1 VDMNKLYN
9 TITGVSDVFCG
20 TNS

>member
-20 TNS
+20 TNI